1 MRLAVTR
8 LMPVLRFRNG
18 EQKWVEVQESRLP
31 AGRKKFKVGLTMI
44 YTVMGLCAF
53 GTYAYAKAWLNPETE
68 WAKLGDKL
76 FSIMGQRK
84 DLGGEDMEEPNLL
97 KKKKKEEEEP
107 KFFRR
112 SLF

>member
-1 MRLAVTR
+1 
-8 LMPVLRFRNG
+8 
-18 EQKWVEVQESRLP
+18 
-31 AGRKKFKVGLTMI
+31 MI

-68 WAKLGDKL
+68 WASKYKQGRIYEHYKQIFGAYLSGLFSELGDKL